1 MTKKAEAKKDPGVDE
16 LPEPIAEEPVVESA
30 PVKQA
35 DLSGKVTGL
44 WPGNPPH
51 RSGNFYFDLNRL
63 ELAPGQIGL
72 IGSLA
77 ENFVFERVDVH
88 LIREAD
94 SNICLEVL
102 ADYPE
107 APKSLDTFMVPSNSK
122 HVSRGMNSD
131 ALQAEK
137 EKVEAGT
144 FLGRKR
150 AYLRFHNAP
159 PTTGRMVINFVGY
172 LIEPWR

>member
-1 MTKKAEAKKDPGVDE
+1 MAKKNPGVDE
-16 LPEPIAEEPVVESA
+16 QPVSEPVTETPMVVE
-30 PVKQA
+30 PVPIKPV
-35 DLSGKVTGL
+35 DLTGKVNGL

-63 ELAPGQIGL
+63 ELESGQIGL
-72 IGSLA
+72 IGNLA
-77 ENFVFERVDVH
+77 DNFVFERVDVH

-94 SNICLEVL
+94 SDIWFEVL

-107 APKSLDTFMVPSNSK
+107 NPKSLDKFIIPSNSK
-122 HVSRGMNSD
+122 HVSRSINGD
-131 ALQAEK
+131 TLQED
-137 EKVEAGT
+137 KVKAGT
-144 FLGRKR
+144 FMGRKR
-150 AYLRFHNAP
+150 VYLRFYDAP